1 MLFSCCIF
9 LQLIILQLTIAKH
22 HDVAITDH
30 NTIISIS
37 SILGTQLI
45 FNVDTFNELR
55 DGNSSKTISWYKGIT
70 NLKPLIS
77 NSVSIQSRYKLINQ
91 TKLIIEQTLIGDEG
105 FYTLKIQTD
114 INISK
119 HYLYHVI
126 LFTQNLSLSIY
137 PHSTYHAEQ
146 QINFTCS
153 INLHADRIYMEQS
166 RSIFLSTWYMIIYN
180 NDPDSYELLSLSSN
194 SYLYKAYILNYEL
207 NRNDHNQTV
216 SCMLIQQE
224 LQQIVMLNFTRKD
237 LLNIEYKAYLR
248 GNYYFIRSFNA
259 YSSIE
264 INCEEF
270 DANPKAVYTLI
281 WILNERNQT
290 LLNKTHHGR
299 YLIDNATWQNRGIYI
314 CYAENYL
321 NNNQPVHQ
329 SFRLNIWFHEHQ
341 KLISSSQLKLFS
353 LTKLT
358 QSNRNQSMIL
368 IIFIII
374 FFLACLFFVLS
385 LYYFCLQY
393 K

>member
-9 LQLIILQLTIAKH
+9 LQVIVLQLTIAKH
-22 HDVAITDH
+22 HHVAITDH

-91 TKLIIEQTLIGDEG
+91 TKLTIEQTLIGDEG

-119 HYLYHVI
+119 HYLYHVKSIVSRYLFIIKSMFQVI

-137 PHSTYHAEQ
+137 PYSTYHAEQ

-153 INLHADRIYMEQS
+153 IYLYADRTYMEQS
-166 RSIFLSTWYMIIYN
+166 RSLFLSTWYMIIYN
-180 NDPDSYELLSLSSN
+180 NDPDFYELLSLSSN
-194 SYLYKAYILNYEL
+194 SYQYKAYIFNYEL

-224 LQQIVMLNFTRKD
+224 LQQIVMLNFTRID

-248 GNYYFIRSFNA
+248 GSYYFIRSFNA

-299 YLIDNATWQNRGIYI
+299 YLIDNATWQNRG
-314 CYAENYL
+314 N
-321 NNNQPVHQ
+321 H
-329 SFRLNIWFHEHQ
+329 S
-341 KLISSSQLKLFS
+341 
-353 LTKLT
+353 TD
-358 QSNRNQSMIL
+358 
-368 IIFIII
+368 IFI
-374 FFLACLFFVLS
+374 
-385 LYYFCLQY
+385 
-393 K
+393 